1 MYIYIYVYTLYIVY
15 MYQTTSDAYKTRCS
29 TLPNH
34 GDPKIP
40 NGQIQSRPGP
50 RRSEVEN
57 FNVALG
63 SRRLTWFRFRLK
75 HRVTLVSWGAMDIS
89 TDIEPQMDLYF

>member
-1 MYIYIYVYTLYIVY
+1 MYIYIYTYIYVYTLYIVY
-15 MYQTTSDAYKTRCS
+15 MYQTTSDAYKTGCS

-63 SRRLTWFRFRLK
+63 SR
-75 HRVTLVSWGAMDIS
+75 HRVTLVSWGAMDIY